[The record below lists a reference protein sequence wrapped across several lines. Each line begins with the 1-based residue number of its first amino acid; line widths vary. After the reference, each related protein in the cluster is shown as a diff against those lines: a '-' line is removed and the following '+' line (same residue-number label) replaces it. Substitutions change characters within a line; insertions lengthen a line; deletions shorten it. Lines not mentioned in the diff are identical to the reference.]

1 MLLTT
6 LALAAAPPPPPIV
19 NGTETALYPEVV
31 LLRFADAGWRHV
43 FVCSGVLLD
52 PEWVLT
58 AAHCVIDE
66 TGYDLTE
73 MHAYV
78 GATWTDAALET
89 VADDWFPHPDYYAS
103 AYDSVVENDLGW
115 VHLTSPIT
123 DVAIVPVN
131 TTPLTEADVGTT
143 LRWVGWG
150 ASGDY
155 TGDAGYDK
163 RYADMQ
169 VVGLEAE
176 FLLGFDEGGSATCG
190 GDSGGAVYR
199 LDGAG
204 NPTLVAIH
212 AFGRDDDGTL
222 CEGSTSG
229 DTRVDLYPSWI
240 GSFGE
245 QVDGTGTTDGDDT
258 GPTNVPEEEDASAG
272 CGCAS
277 GGGSTAGWALVGAA
291 LVAYQLRRA
300 APSRPPR
307 RQQDQEQPRR
317 GRGGAAGAGRGGGIG
332 VQAGVGTRVGT

>member
-1 MLLTT
+1 MFLITA
-6 LALAAAPPPPPIV
+6 ALAAAPPPPIV

-31 LLRFADAGWRHV
+31 LLRFADASWRNV

-58 AAHCVIDE
+58 AAHCVVDE
-66 TGYDLTE
+66 TTYGLTE
-73 MHAYV
+73 MRASV
-78 GATWTDAALET
+78 GATWSQGAPDTI
-89 VADDWFPHPDYYAS
+89 ADDWFTHPDYYAS
-103 AYDSVVENDLGW
+103 DDDAVVENDLGW
-115 VHLTSPIT
+115 VHLASPIT
-123 DVAIVPVN
+123 DVDIVPVN

-155 TGDAGYDK
+155 TGDAGYTK

-169 VVGLEAE
+169 VVGLEDE
-176 FLLGFDEGGSATCG
+176 FLLGFDAGGSATCG

-199 LDGAG
+199 LDGSG

-229 DTRVDLYPSWI
+229 DTRVDLYPNWI
-240 GSFGE
+240 GSFGANADE
-245 QVDGTGTTDGDDT
+245 TPAGDDT
-258 GPTNVPEEEDASAG
+258 AEDPDGEDPKSG

-277 GGGSTAGWALVGAA
+277 RGGSTAGWALVGAA
-291 LVAYQLRRA
+291 LVAYQRRRA
-300 APSRPPR
+300 APS
-307 RQQDQEQPRR
+307 
-317 GRGGAAGAGRGGGIG
+317 
-332 VQAGVGTRVGT
+332 T